1 MRRRPTWCESAQAL
15 RSLVLVAIC
24 LAAYL
29 PGFFSL
35 PPVDRDE
42 SRFAQASRQMIESG
56 TWEGWVIPRIQ
67 NEPRLN
73 KPPLVYWCQAGMGWL
88 FGEARAG
95 ALSVDSRGYKWGGR
109 IWVYRLPSLAAALI
123 AVVATWRLGC
133 ALFDPRAAWLGA
145 ILLGCCPML
154 AWDAR
159 QARADQVLLAATVMS
174 QWMLW
179 TIWSRRDQPNR
190 LGWGPTLF
198 WVFVTIGV
206 MAKGPVTPAVVGMT
220 VVFHSLARREWR
232 WIGRLRPLMGALI
245 MATIVGP
252 WVYLVGS
259 RVGWAAYLWTITD
272 ETVGRSLVVKEGHW
286 GPPGYHLALTTV
298 LFWPGSLLSAHAL
311 LHAWRRGV
319 RILGASEHALPQ
331 QGRSRLH
338 STLRQLQRV
347 GRGRAAELF
356 CLAWIVPGWVVFEL
370 ARTKLPHYTLPLY
383 PAMALLTGR
392 AVFTMVPAALPRA
405 ERILLHVM
413 LPLWLCVGL
422 ALGVV
427 PALFWWSGGGQHAR
441 WITAGA
447 VSALMVGSLLFAAWR
462 AFRAQRLPQTMAAG
476 LGALLVL
483 YWSAFTILPKLGSV
497 WLSPRLIALMEQ
509 ADPNA
514 TRPVAAVDYHED
526 SLVFLSRGRIQR
538 IEDKDLEGW
547 LIEHYDGLAV
557 VPSTRQLPT
566 VHVRRLGEVEG
577 FNYSKGR
584 WQRLS
589 LIEAQRSP

>member
-1 MRRRPTWCESAQAL
+1 MRRRRTWCEGADARLRCLAL
-15 RSLVLVAIC
+15 VTIC
-24 LAAYL
+24 LGAYL

-56 TWEGWVIPRIQ
+56 TWEGWVVPRLQ
-67 NEPRLN
+67 NQPRLN

-88 FGEARAG
+88 LGEAHAQAPSKDPQG
-95 ALSVDSRGYKWGGR
+95 FKWGGK

-123 AVVATWRLGC
+123 AVLATWRFGC
-133 ALFDPRAAWLGA
+133 ALFDPRTAWLGA
-145 ILLGCCPML
+145 LLLGCCPML

-179 TIWSRRDQPNR
+179 TIWSHRAHPER
-190 LGWGPTLF
+190 LRWRPMLF
-198 WVFVTIGV
+198 WVFVTIGI
-206 MAKGPVTPAVVGMT
+206 MAKGPVTPAIVAMT

-245 MATIVGP
+245 MASIVGP
-252 WVYLVGS
+252 WVYLVAS
-259 RVGWAAYLWTITD
+259 RVGWGAYLWTITD

-311 LHAWRRGV
+311 LQAWQRSV
-319 RILGASEHALPQ
+319 RTSQSALPQ
-331 QGRSRLH
+331 NMRSRLH
-338 STLRQLQRV
+338 RPLWQLQRI

-356 CLAWIVPGWVVFEL
+356 CLAWLVPGWIVFEL

-392 AVFTMVPAALPRA
+392 AVLAMVPGALPRV
-405 ERILLHVM
+405 ERITLHAM
-413 LPLWLCVGL
+413 LGVWLCIGL
-422 ALGVV
+422 ALGAI
-427 PALFWWSGGGQHAR
+427 PAVLWWNGGVQHAL
-441 WITAGA
+441 WIAPGA
-447 VSALMVGSLLFAAWR
+447 VTALIVGSLLFAAWR
-462 AFRAQRLPQTMAAG
+462 AFRAGRLPRTMAAA
-476 LGALLVL
+476 LGALLIV
-483 YWSAFTILPKLGSV
+483 YWSAFTMLPKLGSV

-514 TRPVAAVDYHED
+514 MRPVAAVDYHED
-526 SLVFLSRGRIQR
+526 SLVFLSRGRVQR
-538 IEDKDLEGW
+538 IDDKDLEGW
-547 LIEHYDGLAV
+547 LAAHQDGLAV
-557 VPSTRQLPT
+557 VPSTRQLAT
-566 VHVRRLGEVEG
+566 VRVRGLGEVEG

-589 LIEAQRSP
+589 LFETQRSP